1 MGTMDR
7 DIPDTINKTDMP
19 DTYGIN
25 RLGDGG
31 HIFKSV
37 TLGFPS
43 RENLDKIKNTE
54 EIRTSG
60 SFGNTGREDF
70 NGVTIGDNFTLRPGT
85 VIYSDVTIGDN
96 FSSGHSVMIRE
107 KTTIGDNVSVGSSV
121 IIEGNCTIGNNVSL
135 QSLVYI
141 PTDVI
146 IEDDVFIGPNAVL
159 TNDPYPPRGGIKG
172 PVIKKGASIGANATI
187 LPGVVIGE
195 GALVAAGAVVTKDV
209 PDGVLAVGAPARF
222 KELPEGARR

>member
-1 MGTMDR
+1 MGKMDR

-25 RLGDGG
+25 KTGDGG

-43 RENLDKIKNTE
+43 RDNIGKEN
-54 EIRTSG
+54 
-60 SFGNTGREDF
+60 FTG
-70 NGVTIGDNFTLRPGT
+70 VIIGDNFTLRPGT
-85 VIYSDVTIGDN
+85 IIYSDVTIGNN

-121 IIEGNCTIGNNVSL
+121 IIEGNCVIGNNVSL

-141 PTDVI
+141 PTNVI
-146 IEDDVFIGPNAVL
+146 IEDNVFIGPNAVL

-187 LPGVVIGE
+187 LPGVVVGE
-195 GALVAAGAVVTKDV
+195 GALVAAGAIVTKDV

-222 KELPEGARR
+222 KELPEGAKQ